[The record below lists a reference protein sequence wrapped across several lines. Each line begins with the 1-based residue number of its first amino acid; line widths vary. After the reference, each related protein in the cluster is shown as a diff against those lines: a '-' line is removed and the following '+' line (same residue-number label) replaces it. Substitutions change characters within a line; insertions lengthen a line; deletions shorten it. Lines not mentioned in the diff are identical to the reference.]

1 VTKVQDRSHGVRFEF
16 LRMRPHDHLGCAIG
30 GAAEFPVLAAPF
42 LAEGSALGEFLVY
55 VAEDPD
61 PADVSRLEDLL
72 DPASLLAMSTA
83 EVYGG
88 TGVVDPAR
96 QRETYAGVLAGAL
109 AAGFTGIRVA
119 ADCTPLVSDE
129 ERLRAWTSWEVVVDR
144 FIAENQVTALCAFDQ
159 ERVDV
164 SLLRQLATLHPLS
177 SASSPAPQFRLFSDA
192 GALRV
197 EGQLDSVAVT
207 QLWLALDS
215 LPPATGVVIDLAS
228 VTVQG
233 SGVLDGLG
241 RLGALGVDVTIRGDA
256 AAIGELARLAGAAAG
271 RVVFEES

>member
-1 VTKVQDRSHGVRFEF
+1 
-16 LRMRPHDHLGCAIG
+16 MGCAIG
-30 GAAEFPVLAAPF
+30 GAGEFPVLAAPF
-42 LAEGSALGEFLVY
+42 LAEGSALGEFLLY

-61 PADVSRLEDLL
+61 PADVSRLDDLL
-72 DPASLLAMSTA
+72 DPDSLLAMSTA
-83 EVYGG
+83 EVYGS

-129 ERLRAWTSWEVVVDR
+129 ERLRAWASWEVVADR

-164 SLLRQLATLHPLS
+164 SRLRQLATLHPLS
-177 SASSPAPQFRLFSDA
+177 SVASPVPQFRLLSDA
-192 GALRV
+192 GALRI

-215 LPPATGVVIDLAS
+215 LPPETGVLIDLAAA
-228 VTVQG
+228 TVQG
-233 SGVLDGLG
+233 SGVLTGLG
-241 RLGALGVDVTIRGDA
+241 QLGASGIDVTIRGDRA
-256 AAIGELARLAGAAAG
+256 TIGELTRLAGAVTD